1 MKNFRF
7 NLLSL
12 IALCFVVPS
21 FAQEGTVVDYDE
33 HKIVFQLT
41 SGDTLVHKATVKQIQ
56 NILTATP
63 NSKIE
68 VVCHNNGIAF
78 LQTAVTQQAVKIK
91 ELKSK
96 GVEFVACENTMRE
109 RKITREQLLPEC
121 GTVPSGVVE
130 VIKKQE
136 KGWAYIKAGL

>member
-1 MKNFRF
+1 MKNLRF
-7 NLLSL
+7 NFLILTLLLLS
-12 IALCFVVPS
+12 ASAV
-21 FAQEGTVVDYDE
+21 AQEVVDYDE
-33 HKIVFQLT
+33 HKIVIQLT
-41 SGDTLVHKATVKQIQ
+41 SDDTLVHKGLVKQIQ
-56 NILTATP
+56 NVLIATP

-91 ELKSK
+91 GLKSK
-96 GVEFVACENTMRE
+96 GVEFLACENTMRE
-109 RKITREQLLPEC
+109 RKLKREELLPEC

-130 VIKKQE
+130 VVKKQE